1 MKRDLSDRL
10 DRLERAMERH
20 ERLVRSRRHRCAV
33 FAVVGTF
40 FLVFALGGLVS
51 EFIGAYWGPFR

>member
-1 MKRDLSDRL
+1 MNGQKLREL
-10 DRLERAMERH
+10 
-20 ERLVRSRRHRCAV
+20 AV

-51 EFIGAYWGPFR
+51 EFIGGYWGPFR